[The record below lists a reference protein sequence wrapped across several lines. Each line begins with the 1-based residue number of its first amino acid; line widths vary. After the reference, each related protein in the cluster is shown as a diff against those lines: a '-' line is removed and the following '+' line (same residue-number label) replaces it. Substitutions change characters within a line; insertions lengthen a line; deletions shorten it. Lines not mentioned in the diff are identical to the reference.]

1 MLVRA
6 LLLRH
11 LGAKIDP
18 ARLRAAQPMVG
29 LLTLDR
35 SPYDGRDGRGRNVC
49 RLMAADHGRTPQIE
63 LFSARLIRIEKHG
76 ILIAGEEDH
85 WNRKRRTTYPQ
96 ALWAWPFDGK
106 PQQETTPIRGRDAA
120 ADDFLSQLAELA

>member
-11 LGAKIDP
+11 LGVKIDA
-18 ARLRAAQPMVG
+18 ARLRATQPIVG

-35 SPYDGRDGRGRNVC
+35 SLYGGRDGRGRDVC
-49 RLMAADHGRTPQIE
+49 RVMPVGPGCTPHVE
-63 LFSARLIRIEKHG
+63 LLSARLIRIEKRG
-76 ILIAGEEDH
+76 LLIVGEEDQ

-96 ALWAWPFDGK
+96 ALWAWPFEGK
-106 PQQETTPIRGRDAA
+106 AQPARPPLPAYDARA
-120 ADDFLSQLAELA
+120 EEFLAQLADIT